1 MRPQRGFTLV
11 EVSIVVVLVGVLATV
26 SAMLYRQH
34 RTAAH
39 VAEATGLANGIRAA
53 QEQYKAEIGTY
64 ANVST
69 TETSYYP
76 APTPGPF
83 KTAWGGACG
92 GNCNV
97 EWTTLHVRPDG
108 PVMYGYATVAGAG
121 GTTLSASLA
130 RAAGAPPPAPGMSPP
145 ASGPAS
151 STDPFYVVAALG
163 DTDGDGQ
170 TSLVIGSS
178 ASNDLIVTT
187 E

>member
-1 MRPQRGFTLV
+1 MHEGGSRSSS
-11 EVSIVVVLVGVLATV
+11 VSIVVVLVGVLATV

-69 TETSYYP
+69 TETAYYP
-76 APTPGPF
+76 AASPGPF

-121 GTTLSASLA
+121 GTTLSDSLA
-130 RAAGAPPPAPGMSPP
+130 RAAGAPPPSTGMAAPPSSAPP
-145 ASGPAS
+145 S

-170 TSLVIGSS
+170 PSLVIGSS